1 VGAAG
6 EVALT
11 QTRRKRPVESG
22 QDRVVIG
29 QDCTF
34 VGGIGVEEVL
44 AIVGESGSLEVE
56 DLRAAVEA
64 LVDDFAGVV
73 LGWVVAEE
81 CICAGCWVDTTA
93 LQLNPGIRKTALGAK
108 CSAESCVGCA
118 GISGVGVSHD
128 NDGVAGRPGTD
139 VVCNLLQV
147 GVASYVVLIF
157 VARLLSV
164 EIFSG
169 ISLDSPSISVQVVH
183 INVSTLRHGPSHK
196 SKALRS
202 QAVRTRSIGASVP
215 LDTLVVDPVVVGD
228 CVEAAA
234 NGYATRS
241 SSPLRVVVGRV
252 DGCMV
257 IEVFLHMD
265 EIVVVLGKVG
275 ANLL

>member
-73 LGWVVAEE
+73 LGWVV
-81 CICAGCWVDTTA
+81 TTA